1 MKFERLYENR
11 KKKKEKNEWKIYNEI
26 KKEKKGRLTS
36 NGLKGEYQTREVRLL
51 IVFMHNSRSILSVVS
66 FKTHLNTDSD
76 LPYRSSDTSGGRS
89 GLSLLKGQFTRK
101 TVDVAAAVVDKK
113 REKKKRKKK
122 EMHFW
127 KTKLFLRTRS

>member
-1 MKFERLYENR
+1 M
-11 KKKKEKNEWKIYNEI
+11 
-26 KKEKKGRLTS
+26 
-36 NGLKGEYQTREVRLL
+36 